1 MSDTKKIDDT
11 VNSNSI
17 QGEEKVIKI
26 YHMLLPIQML
36 TTVAF
41 FFYELFFINTYQK
54 YYMFFFIILLFFY
67 FYFYFIKKHLSKIK
81 WFLLF
86 QYFNTTLEISVVT
99 LAILIFS
106 LSINPD
112 TVLIGPF
119 IMIYILVIVAT
130 GFRQSLQ
137 ISFYAAI
144 LAVVQHLLVFYYLIK
159 QVKPDIL
166 AAIIDFGPQ
175 GTFQKTLYIL
185 LAGLIS
191 GLLANHTKKIINNV
205 SKSTLEQYQLK
216 NTFGQYVSN
225 EVRDYVLRADFDGAG
240 DLKYGVVLFSDL
252 RNFTT
257 IMESSQSKFMLS
269 HLNEYFTEMVD
280 IIQKNNGVVS
290 KFVGDAI
297 LAVFG
302 VFSYENNS
310 ISPDDF
316 AVMAAIEMEERLEE
330 LNKIW
335 LHDNKAHLKMGI
347 GIDSGNLIV
356 GNVGCEDRMEFTCIG
371 EVVNSAMDIEDLTKR
386 YNVKLLI
393 SGNVH
398 SAIKDN
404 VSFESKIIAHKE
416 AVCDGKKLVSLY
428 TVQTQNQ

>member
-1 MSDTKKIDDT
+1 MNDAKKNDNT
-11 VNSNSI
+11 VNSNSV

-26 YHMLLPIQML
+26 YKMLLPIQMFI
-36 TTVAF
+36 TVAF
-41 FFYELFFINTYQK
+41 FFYEFIFIHIYQK
-54 YYMFFFIILLFFY
+54 YYMFFFIVLLFFY
-67 FYFYFIKKHLSKIK
+67 FYFYFIKKYLSKIK

-86 QYFNTTLEISVVT
+86 QYLNTTLEISVVT

-144 LAVVQHLLVFYYLIK
+144 LAVIQHLLIFYYLIK

-166 AAIIDFGPQ
+166 MAIIDFGPQ

-240 DLKYGVVLFSDL
+240 DLKYGAVLFSDL

-280 IIQKNNGVVS
+280 IIQMNNGVVS

-302 VFSYENNS
+302 VFSYEKDS
-310 ISPDDF
+310 ISPEDF
-316 AVMAAIEMEERLEE
+316 AVMAAIQMEERLEE

-335 LHDNKAHLKMGI
+335 LNDNKAHLKMGI

-386 YNVKLLI
+386 FNVKLLI
-393 SGNVH
+393 SDNVH

-404 VSFESKIIAHKE
+404 ISFESRIIAHKE
-416 AVCDGKKLVSLY
+416 AVCDGKKFVSLY
-428 TVQTQNQ
+428 TVEDQII